1 MRLGWP
7 TADPMRN
14 IRVFQPGPLRPDSR
28 VELDPAAANHVSRV
42 LRLRE
47 GAQLSLFD
55 GSGGEY
61 PATLV
66 QVERRRVEVQLH
78 GWMDCESESP
88 LDVTLVQGVSKGE
101 RMDYAVQKATEL
113 GVRRIVPVETDH
125 GVVSLDPS
133 RWEKKR
139 NHWQRVAVSACEQCG
154 RNRIPEV
161 APVTSLKTWLCG
173 EPTGLGLFLDPG
185 QPESVGTLTPVQAVT
200 LVIGPEG
207 GLSDEERRLAASRGY
222 RGIRLGPR
230 VLRTETAA
238 IAALAVLQLSWGD
251 LG

>member
-1 MRLGWP
+1 
-7 TADPMRN
+7 MRN
-14 IRVFQPGPLRPDSR
+14 IRVFQPGPLRADSR
-28 VELDPAAANHVSRV
+28 LELDPAAANHVSRV

-78 GWMDCESESP
+78 GRVDREAESP

-125 GVVSLDPS
+125 GVVSLDAG

-139 NHWQRVAVSACEQCG
+139 SHWERVAISACEQCG
-154 RNRIPEV
+154 RNRLPEV
-161 APVTSLKTWLCG
+161 APVISLKAWLAG

-185 QPESVGTLTPVQAVT
+185 QSESVGTLTPARAVT

-238 IAALAVLQLSWGD
+238 IAALAVLQMSWGD

>member
-1 MRLGWP
+1 
-7 TADPMRN
+7 MRN
-14 IRVFQPGPLRPDSR
+14 IRIFHPGPLHADSSI
-28 VELDPAAANHVSRV
+28 ELDPAAANHVSRV

-47 GAQLSLFD
+47 GAEVTLFD
-55 GSGGEY
+55 GSGGEH

-66 QVERRRVEVQLH
+66 QVERRRVEARLH
-78 GWMDCESESP
+78 ERLDREVESP

-101 RMDYAVQKATEL
+101 RMDYAIQKATEL
-113 GVRRIVPVETDH
+113 GVGRIVPVETDH
-125 GVVSLDPS
+125 GVVSLDPG

-139 NHWQRVAVSACEQCG
+139 SHWERVAISACEQCG
-154 RNRIPEV
+154 RNRVPEI
-161 APVTSLKTWLCG
+161 APVTSLKAWLAG

-185 QPESVGTLTPVQAVT
+185 EPESVGTLSPEREVT
-200 LVIGPEG
+200 LIIGPEG

-238 IAALAVLQLSWGD
+238 VAALAVLQMSWGD

>member
-1 MRLGWP
+1 MRH
-7 TADPMRN
+7 
-14 IRVFQPGPLRPDSR
+14 IRIFQPGPLRADSR
-28 VELDPAAANHVSRV
+28 IELDATAANHVSRV

-47 GAQLSLFD
+47 GAALTLFD
-55 GSGGEY
+55 GRGGEY

-66 QVERRRVEVQLH
+66 QVEKRRAEVQLRQRLNR
-78 GWMDCESESP
+78 ETESP
-88 LDVTLVQGVSKGE
+88 LDLTLVQGVSKGE

-125 GVVSLDPS
+125 GVVSLDPA

-139 NHWQRVAVSACEQCG
+139 SHWQRVAVSACEQCG

-161 APVTSLKTWLCG
+161 TPVTSLKAWLG
-173 EPTGLGLFLDPG
+173 GKPAGLGLFLDPG
-185 QPESVGTLTPVQAVT
+185 QSESVTDLSREEKVT

-207 GLSDEERRLAASRGY
+207 GLSEEECRLAADRGY
-222 RGIRLGPR
+222 HGIRLGPR

-238 IAALAVLQLSWGD
+238 VAALAVLQMRWGD